1 MGRQIGIN
9 AKRTH
14 TTPEE
19 AIGAVLTDLRLRRRW
34 SHTEMSE
41 KLGYS
46 GGYINEVELGRKS
59 PTHRMLAETAELFGL
74 RPSQLLARAERLY
87 LKHQGR
93 TNRTGTSG
101 KKSTRSRA

>member
-9 AKRTH
+9 TKRTY

-19 AIGAVLTDLRLRRRW
+19 AIGAVITDLRLRRRW
-34 SHTEMSE
+34 SHMEMSE

-46 GGYINEVELGRKS
+46 GHYINQVELGRRS
-59 PTHRMLAETAELFGL
+59 PTHGMLAETAALFGL

-93 TNRTGTSG
+93 TKGGRRG
-101 KKSTRSRA
+101 KP